1 MNFDAL
7 LDRKIRF
14 MNFLFLL
21 LLFLIVSC
29 KKKDE
34 SIVDTSQISSDK
46 VLDSI
51 YLYAKDVYLWNEYLP
66 ECRVFNPQKYYRR
79 ENNALENY
87 LDEIQGIG
95 KYAVDS
101 ITGFHYENKVPN
113 SARAKYSTIIN
124 VNEDSGNGDTDFGI
138 SVARTKLG
146 RFYIAWVDH
155 NSPAGESEIKR
166 GDRVLSINNRLLD
179 STMGS
184 LRYLQEMLQSQ
195 FVTMEIETDGKNRL
209 ARLGAKPYR
218 QNPVLKAKIIEKGND
233 KTGYLA
239 LKSFAHLKNS
249 QIILDA
255 VFSDFAQV
263 GINELILDLRYNLG
277 GYQNTCVYLANNV
290 AGSALAGKLMFSEI
304 YNRKMQEGE
313 AEILKKQP
321 ILTET
326 NQPVIIDGKIAT
338 LFDLNYK
345 VENNRYYFKKIGA
358 LNGIKKIT
366 FIVSNATASASELL
380 INILAPYLDVEVLGV
395 AGSISDFPVVTYGKP
410 VGFFD
415 INIDHYKLYL
425 AMYRMENALGN
436 GNYYDGFSTKKSFL
450 DNVSLDFGNERDDV
464 IAYILGLLPK
474 SLAKNKS
481 HKPSVEI
488 ENSLIENERGDETLK
503 GLVKSFDNV
512 KLKK

>member
-7 LDRKIRF
+7 LGRKIRF

-29 KKKDE
+29 KKKDD
-34 SIVDTSQISSDK
+34 SIVETSQISSDK
-46 VLDSI
+46 ILDSI
-51 YLYAKDVYLWNEYLP
+51 YLYAQEVYLWNEYLP
-66 ECRVFNPQKYYRR
+66 EYRVFNPQKYNNR
-79 ENNALENY
+79 ENKKLGNY
-87 LDEIQGIG
+87 LDEIQGIS
-95 KYAVDS
+95 KYAINSV
-101 ITGFHYENKVPN
+101 TGLAYENNVRSN
-113 SARAKYSTIIN
+113 GRAKYSTILN
-124 VNEDSGNGDTDFGI
+124 VNEDSGNGETDFGI
-138 SVARTKLG
+138 SVARTKSG

-155 NSPAGESEIKR
+155 NSPAGEAEIKR

-179 STMGS
+179 SSIAS
-184 LRYLQEMLQSQ
+184 LQYLQEMLQSQ
-195 FVTMEIETDGKNRL
+195 FVTMEIETDGKNRVV
-209 ARLGAKPYR
+209 RLGGKPYR
-218 QNPVLKAKIIEKGND
+218 QNPVLKTKIIDKGGR
-233 KTGYLA
+233 KLGYLA
-239 LKSFAHLKNS
+239 LKGFTHLKNS
-249 QIILDA
+249 QTILDA
-255 VFSDFAQV
+255 IFGDYAQV
-263 GINELILDLRYNLG
+263 GITELILDLRYNSG
-277 GYQNTCVYLANNV
+277 GYQNTCVYLANSI
-290 AGSALAGKLMFSEI
+290 AGASLAGKLMFSEV
-304 YNRKMQEGE
+304 YNKKMQEGE

-338 LFDLNYK
+338 LFDLDYK

-366 FIVSNATASASELL
+366 FIVSNTTASASELL
-380 INILAPYLDVEVLGV
+380 INVLAPYLDVEVLGV

-450 DNVSLDFGNERDDV
+450 DNVSVDFGNERDDL
-464 IAYILGLLPK
+464 ITYILGLPPK
-474 SLAKNKS
+474 SLAKNKY

-488 ENSLIENERGDETLK
+488 ENSMIENERSNETLE

-512 KLKK
+512 KFKK